1 MLPVSDPS
9 TPISRL
15 HVPAWRARF
24 EASLAHTRPVNLAWL
39 GDSIVAQ
46 FLWRGPEPWCNYRP
60 IWNEF
65 YASRG
70 AANFGAPG
78 DTTQNLL
85 WRIENGQVD
94 AIRPRLAIVLI
105 GANNL
110 AVPRWSAPD
119 TLAGIACV
127 VAALRQRLPQAAVL
141 LLGVLPSLRGARVAE
156 QTAWLNAALAERYD
170 ADADVT
176 FQDLTRLFLTDDA
189 VDATLFADTYATP
202 ARPALHPSAP
212 AQRRMAEAIEPN
224 VRRLMGEKSG

>member
-1 MLPVSDPS
+1 MSDPS
-9 TPISRL
+9 TPVSRL
-15 HVPAWRARF
+15 HLPAWRNRF
-24 EASLAHTRPVNLAWL
+24 EASLARTGPVDLAWL

-46 FLWRGPEPWCNYRP
+46 FEWRRPEPWCNYRP

-65 YASRG
+65 YAPRN
-70 AANFGAPG
+70 AANLGAPG

-127 VAALRQRLPQAAVL
+127 VAALRQRLPGAAVL
-141 LLGVLPSLRGARVAE
+141 LLGVLPSLRGTRVAE
-156 QTAWLNAALAERYD
+156 QTAWLNAALAERFD
-170 ADADVT
+170 TDPNVS
-176 FQDLTRLFLTDDA
+176 FRDLTALFLTDGA
-189 VDATLFADTYATP
+189 VDPALFADTYFEPPRAP
-202 ARPALHPSAP
+202 LHPSAP
-212 AQRRMAEAIEPN
+212 AQRRMAEAIEPT
-224 VRRLMGEKSG
+224 VCRLMGESGSG